1 MSCDRHTDAIVDHA
15 CGAEI
20 AAEAAAH
27 LDGCAACRRMFDEQL
42 RLVRDLDGQVALALP
57 IEPSPRFVPEAMARV
72 DRAAVGAAPPCGGA
86 ARQRRQP
93 FSCSSRSARCGP
105 ASDGARINPRPRLL
119 PLCRRPSLTPTPSP
133 TMPSASPG
141 ANLPADRFA
150 SARGAPAGHRGP
162 VEPVETDVV
171 VPASGV
177 AGAGA
182 LPGPRARWRTR
193 RVNASQLGRD
203 RRCRLPLSS
212 SSSRSRSTRWL
223 SRMSKPESARST
235 DANLEPDKECAHEK

>member
-42 RLVRDLDGQVALALP
+42 RLVRDLDGQVALALQ
-57 IEPSPRFVPEAMARV
+57 IEPSPRFVPEARARV
-72 DRAAVGAAPPCGGA
+72 ERAAFGRRTTMWWGGA
-86 ARQRRQP
+86 AAAAAVLMLVTFGSLRSGERRGEEQP
-93 FSCSSRSARCGP
+93 AAAVASIVP
-105 ASDGARINPRPRLL
+105 APVAD
-119 PLCRRPSLTPTPSP
+119 PTPPP
-133 TMPSASPG
+133 TMPSASP
-141 ANLPADRFA
+141 AAMSPADRFA
-150 SARGAPAGHRGP
+150 PARGSPAGHRGS
-162 VEPVETDVV
+162 VEPDRHRRRR
-171 VPASGV
+171 SGFRV

-203 RRCRLPLSS
+203 GCRSS
-212 SSSRSRSTRWL
+212 
-223 SRMSKPESARST
+223 
-235 DANLEPDKECAHEK
+235 H